1 MLKMKLQYVD
11 HLIRSANSLEKTLN
25 PGKIEG
31 RRERGQQRIRWL
43 DGIIESM
50 DMSLSKLREIVK
62 DRETWCAAVH
72 GATKSWIWLSNWT
85 TSSPSENYSHKKQLS
100 NINEVIVRKDFSVGR
115 NTTIVNVEKGNVAEQ
130 MELQLDW
137 KTGSK
142 LYRSHS
148 EVKVLVAQW
157 CPSFCDPMDCSLPGS
172 FVHGILQE
180 IILG

>member
-1 MLKMKLQYVD
+1 M
-11 HLIRSANSLEKTLN
+11 
-25 PGKIEG
+25 
-31 RRERGQQRIRWL
+31 RWL
-43 DGIIESM
+43 DGITDSM

>member
-1 MLKMKLQYVD
+1 ML
-11 HLIRSANSLEKTLN
+11 
-25 PGKIEG
+25 GKIEG
-31 RRERGQQRIRWL
+31 RRRRGWQRIRWL

-100 NINEVIVRKDFSVGR
+100 NIHEVIVRKDFSVGR

-137 KTGSK
+137 KTGI
-142 LYRSHS
+142 
-148 EVKVLVAQW
+148 AQTKRIH
-157 CPSFCDPMDCSLPGS
+157 PFKISVEDLPGTLPRTAKHSWS
-172 FVHGILQE
+172 FSLKELTV
-180 IILG
+180 